1 MFGFLS
7 SLLNGVLDA
16 AADIG
21 TTAFKY
27 NQQEQMQNR
36 LMDKQYNIWEKQQ
49 TNAYKLQRQGMLDAG
64 INPAA
69 YFGGSGGWKVKN

>member
-7 SLLNGVLDA
+7 SLLSGVLGA

-36 LMDKQYNIWEKQQ
+36 LMDKQYNI
-49 TNAYKLQRQGMLDAG
+49 
-64 INPAA
+64 
-69 YFGGSGGWKVKN
+69 